1 MLYSTAA
8 DTPAI
13 LAPNTSTTKK
23 FLSMTGDGTNGGTP
37 AWDALTAS
45 DIPNISMTI
54 IDTGT
59 DVV

>member
-8 DTPAI
+8 DTPTV

-23 FLSMTGDGTNGGTP
+23 FLSMTGDGTDGDTP
-37 AWDALTAS
+37 TWDTLTAS
-45 DIPNISMTI
+45 DIPNISMDI

-59 DVV
+59 EVV